1 MIKADLVRAF
11 KNAQTKLST
20 FIDKKENFAKL
31 EKICIL
37 VAESYRCDGKV
48 LVSGNGGSMADAMHF
63 AEELSGRFR
72 VDRKA
77 LPAMPFSDPSYIT
90 CVANDYGYEEIFS
103 RGVQA
108 YGKEG
113 DVFFGLSTSGNSKNI
128 VKAVKIAKEMNLKVV
143 LLLGKGGGELKGM
156 GDIEIIINGK
166 TSDRIQEIHMLIL
179 HTIVEGVE
187 RLLFPENYI

>member
-11 KNAQTKLST
+11 KNAQTKLNT
-20 FIDKKENFAKL
+20 FIEKKENFAKL

-37 VAESYRCDGKV
+37 VAESYRCDGKI
-48 LVSGNGGSMADAMHF
+48 LISGNGGSMADAMHF

-77 LPAMPFSDPSYIT
+77 LPAMSFSDPSYLT
-90 CVANDYGYEEIFS
+90 CVANDYGYDKVFS

-108 YGKEG
+108 YGREG
-113 DVFFGLSTSGNSKNI
+113 DIFFGLSTSGNSKN
-128 VKAVKIAKEMNLKVV
+128 VVEAVKIAREMKLKVI
-143 LLLGKGGGELKGM
+143 LLLGKGGGELKGK
-156 GDIEIIINGK
+156 GDIEMIINGK

>member
-1 MIKADLVRAF
+1 MIKRDLVRAF
-11 KNAQTKLST
+11 KNAQAKLNK
-20 FIDKKENFAKL
+20 FIENKENF
-31 EKICIL
+31 EKIEQICNL
-37 VAESYRCDGKV
+37 VAECYRYDGKV

-77 LPAMPFSDPSYIT
+77 LPAMPFSDPAYLT
-90 CVANDYGYEEIFS
+90 CVANDYGYDEVFS

-113 DVFFGLSTSGNSKNI
+113 DVFFGLTTSGNSKNI
-128 VKAVKIAKEMNLKVV
+128 IEAVKVAREMKLKVV
-143 LLLGKGGGELKGM
+143 LLLGKGGGKLKGM
-156 GDIEIIINGK
+156 GDIEININGK
-166 TSDRIQEIHMLIL
+166 TSDRIQEIHMLVL
-179 HTIVEGVE
+179 HTVVEGVE

>member
-1 MIKADLVRAF
+1 MIKADILRAF
-11 KNAQTKLST
+11 KNAQTKLNT
-20 FIDKKENFAKL
+20 FIEKKENFVKL
-31 EKICIL
+31 EKICTL
-37 VAESYRCDGKV
+37 VAESYRCDGKI

-77 LPAMPFSDPSYIT
+77 LPAMSFSDPSYLT
-90 CVANDYGYEEIFS
+90 CVANDYGYEKVFS

-108 YGKEG
+108 YGREG
-113 DVFFGLSTSGNSKNI
+113 DIFFGLSTSGNSKNI
-128 VKAVKIAKEMNLKVV
+128 IEAVKVAKEMKLKVI
-143 LLLGKGGGELKGM
+143 LLLGKGGGKLKGM
-156 GDIEIIINGK
+156 GDIEININGR